1 MNASYVAE
9 YRELQTRAA
18 QLEEALAAATAA
30 AADYER
36 LETRSV
42 QLEDALAA
50 QLAYSLSAA
59 ATRLTPQE
67 LQAERAAHKEA
78 SDECVRLRF
87 RSLQLEGEL
96 SASRK
101 LLGKA
106 REEMNALV
114 ELWIEDKAQYDAE
127 VVASEYEE
135 EKLKDLLYH
144 AEQQQK
150 DLLFEARQQHCLEI
164 DAAVAELQDEVA
176 EYRSNSAR
184 SPRLTSV
191 LEDSPAATNPC
202 DEDCE
207 RKLAASEKSRKLLEE
222 QMRGMV
228 SEIAALRELLEETRT
243 QHAHDHAAAAAHA
256 IKFAEELQS
265 RADRAHDTAGLE
277 CALAATQERVQQL
290 ELLLKTSVSEL
301 AASERQ
307 CRHAQ
312 LSHECATREAAE
324 RLDERCPRAALE
336 CQRHNASLR
345 QELESSAEDWH
356 CS

>member
-96 SASRK
+96 SASVK
-101 LLGKA
+101 LARGCDGALEEAHVQIQQLEQLLEKT
-106 REEMNALV
+106 REEMHALA
-114 ELWIEDKAQYDAE
+114 ELRIEDKAQYDAE

-135 EKLKDLLYH
+135 EKLKDLLYN
-144 AEQQQK
+144 ARQQQK
-150 DLLFEARQQHCLEI
+150 DLLFEARQQHCLEL
-164 DAAVAELQDEVA
+164 DAAVAELQHEVA

-191 LEDSPAATNPC
+191 LEDSPAATDPC
-202 DEDCE
+202 DEDCTRPARIVE
-207 RKLAASEKSRKLLEE
+207 VGPVPAPAGYGRPRLSALTASRSAGAAP
-222 QMRGMV
+222 
-228 SEIAALRELLEETRT
+228 
-243 QHAHDHAAAAAHA
+243 D
-256 IKFAEELQS
+256 AEPNS
-265 RADRAHDTAGLE
+265 RAF
-277 CALAATQERVQQL
+277 AL
-290 ELLLKTSVSEL
+290 
-301 AASERQ
+301 
-307 CRHAQ
+307 
-312 LSHECATREAAE
+312 
-324 RLDERCPRAALE
+324 PRPS
-336 CQRHNASLR
+336 R
-345 QELESSAEDWH
+345 
-356 CS
+356 